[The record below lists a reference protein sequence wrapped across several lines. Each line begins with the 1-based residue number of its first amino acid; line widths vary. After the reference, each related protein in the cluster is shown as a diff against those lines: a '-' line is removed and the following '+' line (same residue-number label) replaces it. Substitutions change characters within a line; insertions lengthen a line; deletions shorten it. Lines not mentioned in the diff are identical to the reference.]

1 MIDRTQNSFQKSPSR
16 NVTLIALGRF
26 HHFHL
31 ARQLEPRGRLKAVWT
46 GYPRLKLRDEHG
58 IPAEKIHT
66 FPWFYVPARLLSSVP
81 LLRRS
86 EVVAR
91 EIQWRAV
98 EAIDL
103 RVSSTIKEPTT
114 LIGLSS
120 GGLRSGR
127 RAQACGGK
135 YICDRAS
142 THIRF
147 QNAILKDEYRRW
159 NLDYAEIDKRI
170 IAKEEAEYEAADQ
183 ITVPSQFCYDSFI
196 AQGVPASKMNVI
208 PYGGRLDR
216 FSRVAEP
223 KPDEFTILFV
233 GGVSVRKGVPY
244 LLKAFARVSHPRK
257 RLKIIGYIQP
267 EFQKLLHQLPVDGV
281 EFVGGVSNVDLPKHY
296 STADVMVLPS
306 LEEGLAYVMAEAMA
320 CGCPV
325 IASENTG
332 AKNLFSDH
340 VEGRIVPIR
349 SVDAL
354 VDALEALIQDR
365 SEAKALGQR
374 ARKRIQ
380 FLGGYDRFGDDWVTL
395 LDRVE
400 AAPQDVVEN
409 TGS

>member
-1 MIDRTQNSFQKSPSR
+1 MSDKTQPTWQKDHR
-16 NVTLIALGRF
+16 QDVTLIALGRF

-31 ARQLEPRGRLKAVWT
+31 ARQLEPRGRLGAIWS
-46 GYPRLKLRDEHG
+46 GYPRFKLRDEHG

-66 FPWFYVPARLLSSVP
+66 FPWLYVPARVLSRVP
-81 LLRRS
+81 ILGRS
-86 EVVAR
+86 DFLAR
-91 EIQWRAV
+91 EMHWRAV
-98 EAIDL
+98 EAIDS
-103 RVSSTIKEPTT
+103 RVASTVKEQSI
-114 LIGLSS
+114 LVSLSS

-127 RAQACGGK
+127 QAQALGGK

-159 NLDYAEIDKRI
+159 KLDYEDTDRRV

-183 ITVPSQFCYDSFI
+183 ITVPSQFCCDSFL
-196 AQGVPASKMNVI
+196 AHGVPASKVNVI

-244 LLKAFARVSHPRK
+244 LLEAFARVSHPRK
-257 RLKIIGYIQP
+257 RLKIIGQIQP
-267 EFQKLLHQLPVDGV
+267 DMQGLLRQLPIGGV
-281 EFVGGVSNVDLPKHY
+281 EFLGVVSNVDLPTHY

-332 AKNLFSDH
+332 AKNLFLDPL
-340 VEGRIVPIR
+340 EGRIVPVR
-349 SVDAL
+349 SIDAL

-365 SEAKALGQR
+365 PAAKALGLR
-374 ARKRIQ
+374 ARERIQ
-380 FLGGYDRFGDDWVTL
+380 SLGGYDRYGNDWIAL

-400 AAPQDVVEN
+400 AASQVA
-409 TGS
+409 